1 MTAQP
6 TGGSLRTV
14 DTVLL
19 KVASR
24 CNLDCGYCYVYH
36 MGDDSWRSQPKLVSE
51 QIAARVAASLGA
63 QYRRQQTPF
72 SVVLHGGEPLMLGPE
87 RLAKLCGMLRAELPH
102 PCGIHVQTNGVLLS
116 DAIIDV
122 LVAYDVGISISID
135 GPASVH
141 DRFRTDHAQVGSH
154 ARVAAG
160 IARLTGRSDAL
171 PLFAGVLAVIDPTSD
186 PAQVY
191 AALKAT
197 GAPSLDFLVRDGN
210 WDQLPFGKAGP
221 GSIEYGGWL
230 SRLLALYLAD
240 LAPPRIR
247 ILDDMMRLLMGGQSQ
262 KEGVG
267 NTDYGILVIE
277 PDGRID
283 KNDTLKVAHPGADRF
298 ERQWSILDDPLED
311 ILESPAFDQY
321 YRQQR
326 TLADQCLAC
335 PDLGICGGGMVAHR
349 WSAAAGFD
357 NPTIFCADQRHL
369 IAEMRGVLARMAAQA
384 A

>member
-1 MTAQP
+1 VTALP
-6 TGGSLRTV
+6 RGGSVRTV

-36 MGDDSWRSQPKLVSE
+36 MGDDSWRSQPKLMSE

-63 QYRRQQTPF
+63 QYRRQQIPF

-87 RLAKLCGMLRAELPH
+87 RLAKLCRMLRADLPH

-116 DAIIDV
+116 DATIDV

-135 GPASVH
+135 GPASLH
-141 DRFRTDHAQVGSH
+141 DRFRTDHAGSGSH

-171 PLFAGVLAVIDPTSD
+171 PLFAGVLAVIDPASD

-191 AALKAT
+191 ASLKAT

-210 WDQLPFGKAGP
+210 WDQLPYGKAGP
-221 GSIEYGGWL
+221 GSTEYGAWL

-240 LAPPRIR
+240 PAPPRVR
-247 ILDDMMRLLMGGQSQ
+247 ILDDMMRLLLGGQSQ

-298 ERQWSILDDPLED
+298 ERQWSILDDQLED
-311 ILESPAFDQY
+311 FLESQAFDQY

-326 TLADQCLAC
+326 TLAEQCHAC

-349 WSAAAGFD
+349 WSAAAAFD

>member
-1 MTAQP
+1 
-6 TGGSLRTV
+6 
-14 DTVLL
+14 
-19 KVASR
+19 
-24 CNLDCGYCYVYH
+24 
-36 MGDDSWRSQPKLVSE
+36 
-51 QIAARVAASLGA
+51 
-63 QYRRQQTPF
+63 
-72 SVVLHGGEPLMLGPE
+72 MLGPE
-87 RLAKLCGMLRAELPH
+87 RLAKLCGMLRADLPH

-122 LVAYDVGISISID
+122 LVDYDVGISISID

-141 DRFRTDHAQVGSH
+141 DRFRTDHAQAGSH
-154 ARVAAG
+154 ARVATA

-221 GSIEYGGWL
+221 GSTEYGGWL

-240 LAPPRIR
+240 TSPPRIR

-283 KNDTLKVAHPGADRF
+283 KNDTLKVAYPGADRF
-298 ERQWSILDDPLED
+298 ERQWSILDDPLEEF
-311 ILESPAFDQY
+311 LGSQAYDQY

-326 TLADQCLAC
+326 TLANQCHAC

-357 NPTIFCADQRHL
+357 NPTVFCADQRHL

>member
-36 MGDDSWRSQPKLVSE
+36 MGDHSWRSQPKLMSE
-51 QIAARVAASLGA
+51 QIAARVAASIGA

-87 RLAKLCGMLRAELPH
+87 RLDNLCGMLRAELPH

-141 DRFRTDHAQVGSH
+141 DRFRTDHAQAGSH
-154 ARVAAG
+154 TRVAAG

-221 GSIEYGGWL
+221 SSIEYGGWL

-240 LAPPRIR
+240 PAPPRIR
-247 ILDDMMRLLMGGQSQ
+247 ILDDMMRLLMGGLSQ
-262 KEGVG
+262 KEGIG

-298 ERQWSILDDPLED
+298 ERRWSILDDPLEEF
-311 ILESPAFDQY
+311 LESQAFDQY

-326 TLADQCLAC
+326 TLADQCHAC

-357 NPTIFCADQRHL
+357 NPTVFCADQRHL